1 MLNGSCNFYEKNTV
15 EKIDVTNWT
24 EFEIMDEVEQM
35 LEMSNEEIMKKFNI
49 EDTGSAFLTI
59 ALLTDDIVQ
68 EYFDSQKM
76 DENQNQHSFYHG
88 DQITRKA
95 GNIKIECTPWT
106 GNELFTRINI
116 VIERYSNME
125 SITIDNTEREYIQLR
140 IVTPPESGNINTTRI
155 YVEEIVGQSELIKQ
169 ILEMLEEK
177 KFMVSRELLKKIF
190 DEAIKE
196 LNLDLSKESL
206 LHIEITRKIYEQ
218 LRDKIM
224 KKILEEAR
232 RESMIKNERISEG
245 INSISVQCG
254 SDR

>member
-1 MLNGSCNFYEKNTV
+1 MNGSCNFYKKNTV
-15 EKIDVTNWT
+15 AEIDVTNWT

-76 DENQNQHSFYHG
+76 DEDQNQHSFYHG

-169 ILEMLEEK
+169 ILEKLEEK
-177 KFMVSRELLKKIF
+177 KFLVSRELLKRIF

-196 LNLDLSKESL
+196 LNQDLSKESL

-224 KKILEEAR
+224 ERILEEAQ
-232 RESMIKNERISEG
+232 RESMIKNERILEE
-245 INSISVQCG
+245 INNISVQCG